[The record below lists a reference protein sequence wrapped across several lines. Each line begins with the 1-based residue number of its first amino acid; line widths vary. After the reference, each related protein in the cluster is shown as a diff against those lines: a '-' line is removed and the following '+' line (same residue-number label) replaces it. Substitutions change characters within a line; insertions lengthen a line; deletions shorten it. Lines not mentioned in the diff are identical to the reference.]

1 MELTKQSIKY
11 RGYKGNKYNTLLD
24 DYEAGLTVEKLD
36 VVFTELRDGIVEI
49 LNKIKNHDT
58 FYEYDEDGE
67 ETDEII
73 YDADG
78 NEWFPDAI
86 LIDGTSILN

>member
-1 MELTKQSIKY
+1 MFYTQSLQELQ
-11 RGYKGNKYNTLLD
+11 L
-24 DYEAGLTVEKLD
+24 
-36 VVFTELRDGIVEI
+36 I

-86 LIDGTSILN
+86 LIDGTSIFKLTSEQGLLELSKKRNTLKADRDNLVVWKEQ